1 MTGEDDG
8 TTIQTEC
15 HGFADRTPA
24 PCLMV
29 IFGASGDLTGRSL
42 MPSLYELAMKGLL
55 PERFAVLG
63 FAQQDWSDD
72 DFRKRMRSSVK
83 EHCDCDLDTGRWDE
97 FAQRLHYLHGD
108 FTSEQDYHDLKRRID
123 EIRRDAELPDNV
135 FFHLAA
141 PPSFFGTIAD
151 KLAAVGLSHGESG
164 WRRLVIEKPFGEDRA
179 SARELHKQ
187 LQAVFDEGQIYRID
201 HFLGKETV
209 QNMLVFRFANPS
221 FEPIWNHR
229 FIDHVQITVAEEL
242 GIGTRG
248 AFYEKTGVVRD
259 MIQNHLLQLLCMTAI
274 EPPVAY
280 NPQSLRDETVKVLR
294 AIQPPQPDGC
304 VCGQYGPGLIEGK
317 QVPGYRDE
325 DKVAPDSTTAT
336 FAAMKLEVGTW
347 RWSGVPFYLRTGKR
361 LARKFTE
368 VAVFFK
374 PTPHLMF
381 ASEGGHPHYQ
391 NVLTFR
397 LQPEEGILQRYIAKR
412 PGSEICLTPVNSR
425 FLYADAFGIS
435 SPPRAYGWLLLDVM
449 EGDQT
454 LFARED
460 WIDQAWSIIDPVV
473 SRLADNSPEDFPNY
487 AAGSWGPEA
496 AAELLERDGRRW
508 KSD

>member
-1 MTGEDDG
+1 
-8 TTIQTEC
+8 
-15 HGFADRTPA
+15 
-24 PCLMV
+24 
-29 IFGASGDLTGRSL
+29 
-42 MPSLYELAMKGLL
+42 
-55 PERFAVLG
+55 
-63 FAQQDWSDD
+63 
-72 DFRKRMRSSVK
+72 
-83 EHCDCDLDTGRWDE
+83 
-97 FAQRLHYLHGD
+97 
-108 FTSEQDYHDLKRRID
+108 
-123 EIRRDAELPDNV
+123 
-135 FFHLAA
+135 
-141 PPSFFGTIAD
+141 
-151 KLAAVGLSHGESG
+151 
-164 WRRLVIEKPFGEDRA
+164 
-179 SARELHKQ
+179 
-187 LQAVFDEGQIYRID
+187 
-201 HFLGKETV
+201 
-209 QNMLVFRFANPS
+209 
-221 FEPIWNHR
+221 
-229 FIDHVQITVAEEL
+229 
-242 GIGTRG
+242 
-248 AFYEKTGVVRD
+248 
-259 MIQNHLLQLLCMTAI
+259 
-274 EPPVAY
+274 VAY

-304 VCGQYGPGLIEGK
+304 VCGQYGPGLIEGE
-317 QVPGYRDE
+317 QVAGYRDE
-325 DKVAPDSTTAT
+325 DKVATDSTTAT

-381 ASEGGHPHYQ
+381 PLEDGHPRYQ

-397 LQPEEGILQRYIAKR
+397 LQPEEGILQRFIAKR
-412 PGSEICLTPVNSR
+412 PGSEICLTPVHSR

-460 WIDQAWSIIDPVV
+460 WIDQAWSIVDPVV
-473 SRLADNSPEDFPNY
+473 SRLADNSPEGFPNY